1 MYAAALIAAK
11 YWNTPSDQHDRMV
24 AGLLSLVNAKYDDMN
39 LNGDRWDGLTCIQV
53 LYFTNGQ
60 MKQWVEPG
68 YLRKTS
74 FSTVKPQMD
83 FLLYCFELYMTKNK
97 INKSKGFNSRP
108 QDGIYDTILDQL
120 V

>member
-1 MYAAALIAAK
+1 
-11 YWNTPSDQHDRMV
+11 MV
-24 AGLLSLVNAKYDDMN
+24 AGLQSLAGAKADELNLS
-39 LNGDRWDGLTCIQV
+39 GDRWDGLTCIEVQY
-53 LYFTNGQ
+53 LTN
-60 MKQWVEPG
+60 MKNWIERG

-74 FSTVKPQMD
+74 FATVKPQLD
-83 FLLYCFELYMTKNK
+83 FLLYCFELYMTKTK